1 MRDFPVFPT
10 ETGVSSLT
18 LRQIP
23 YTGKA
28 YIRIQSAL
36 PEGFDAHLEQCLDFC
51 RAAGAAEVFASGHEG
66 LSRYPLH
73 AAVLELRGTAWRDP
87 EKMQNLFP
95 VTEPTVGRFRE
106 YLNRRMAQVDCAS
119 YLEARDEQTIL
130 KSGGAYFV
138 HADGQLLGVGWLEAG
153 KLLALAAEPGQGECV
168 FHSLMSIVEGQTMTL
183 EAADTNHRALRL
195 YQKLGFVPVGETA
208 RWYRLM

>member
-28 YIRIQSAL
+28 YIRIQSAA
-36 PEGFDAHLEQCLDFC
+36 PEGFSAHLEACLDFC
-51 RAAGAAEVFASGHEG
+51 RAAGAAEVFASGHED
-66 LSRYPLH
+66 LARYPLYT
-73 AAVLELRGTAWRDP
+73 AVLELRGTAWRDP
-87 EKMQNLFP
+87 EKLQNLFP

-130 KSGGAYFV
+130 SSGGAYFV
-138 HADGQLLGVGWLEAG
+138 HRDGQLLGVGWLEDG
-153 KLLALAAEPGQGECV
+153 KLLALAAEPGQGETVC
-168 FHSLMSIVEGQTMTL
+168 HSLMSIVEGQTL
-183 EAADTNHRALRL
+183 AIEAADTNHRALRL
-195 YQKLGFVPVGETA
+195 YEKLGFVPVREVA
-208 RWYRLM
+208 RWYRVV